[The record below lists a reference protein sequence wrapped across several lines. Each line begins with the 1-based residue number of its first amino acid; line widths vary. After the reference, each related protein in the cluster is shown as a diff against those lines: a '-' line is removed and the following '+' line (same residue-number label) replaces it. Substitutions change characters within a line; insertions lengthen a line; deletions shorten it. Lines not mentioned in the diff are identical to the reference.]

1 MESESYTY
9 PEPQRRGSSGGQG
22 GSGCS
27 YVLVGLLTVFF
38 AALIFLLGLLTGGG
52 ASIVDRVMTL
62 LGRTP
67 AAAPAPEI
75 ISGDAIIEQIRQVSR
90 LETTIYTVERVIEVK
105 QSDEF
110 WPDWLRGDRLLLIAS
125 GTVVAG
131 VDLERLDASS
141 VTVSADGASVT
152 VDLPPVEIFNR
163 NNILDNAR
171 TRVYDRQQ
179 GLFAQPNANLETQ
192 ARQAAESDILLAAC
206 EAGILAQANEDAQR
220 ALEKLLALYEFDVTV
235 RAAAVPDCP
244 EAP

>member
-1 MESESYTY
+1 MESESRPY
-9 PEPQRRGSSGGQG
+9 PEPQRRGS
-22 GSGCS
+22 SGCS

-52 ASIVDRVMTL
+52 ASIVDRVMAL

-67 AAAPAPEI
+67 AVMPAPVI
-75 ISGDAIIEQIRQVSR
+75 ISGDAIIQQIRQVSR
-90 LETTIYTVERVIEVK
+90 LETTIYAVERVIEVK

-131 VDLERLDASS
+131 VDLERLDTSA
-141 VTVSADGASVT
+141 VTVSPDGRSVT

-163 NNILDNAR
+163 NSILDNAR

-179 GLFAQPNANLETQ
+179 GLFASPNADLETQ
-192 ARQAAESDILLAAC
+192 ARQAAEAEILRGAC
-206 EAGILAQANEDAQR
+206 EAGILVQATEDAQR
-220 ALEKLLALYEFDVTV
+220 ALEKLLALYDFDVTV
-235 RAAAVPDCP
+235 RAAPVPDCV

>member
-1 MESESYTY
+1 MESESYSY
-9 PEPQRRGSSGGQG
+9 PEPQPRGSSGGQG
-22 GSGCS
+22 GSGCR

-52 ASIVDRVMTL
+52 VSIVDRVMTL

-67 AAAPAPEI
+67 AVAPAPEI

-141 VTVSADGASVT
+141 VTVSEDGASVT

-163 NNILDNAR
+163 NSILDNAR

-179 GLFAQPNANLETQ
+179 GLFAQPNADLETQ
-192 ARQAAESDILLAAC
+192 ARQAAETDILLAAC
-206 EAGILAQANEDAQR
+206 EAGILSQANEDAQR
-220 ALEKLLALYEFDVTV
+220 ALEKLLGLYEFDVTV

>member
-1 MESESYTY
+1 MESESRPY
-9 PEPQRRGSSGGQG
+9 PEPQRRGS
-22 GSGCS
+22 SGCS

-62 LGRTP
+62 LGRAP
-67 AAAPAPEI
+67 AVTPAPEI

-131 VDLERLDASS
+131 VDLERLDAAS
-141 VTVSADGASVT
+141 VTVSEDGSSVT

-163 NNILDNAR
+163 NSILDNAR

-192 ARQAAESDILLAAC
+192 ARQAAETEILLAAC

-235 RAAAVPDCP
+235 KAAAVPPCP